1 MKQKTCWNPVPKIEI
16 LSLASKEIQ
25 KKKKKKKKSTFTC
38 LSVEDSI
45 DSLCAA
51 TSTSTCSAWFL
62 NTALNVYIYC
72 QN

>member
-25 KKKKKKKKSTFTC
+25 KKKKKSTFTR